1 MYTYQRYTCVPLYM
15 QTPGLTGDQFYM
27 AMLRIRDNILTNW
40 KDMRR
45 NFRKEDPTGSGAVL
59 PYHFRNVLRQYNVNL
74 TEDEFYHI
82 MTYFDKGMTGNIS
95 YNDFIGHFLKAV
107 QQ

>member
-1 MYTYQRYTCVPLYM
+1 
-15 QTPGLTGDQFYM
+15 M
-27 AMLRIRDNILTNW
+27 AMVRIRDNVLANW

-45 NFRKEDPTGSGAVL
+45 NFRKDDASGSGAVS
-59 PYHFRNVLRQYNVNL
+59 PYHFRNVLRQFNVNL
-74 TEDEFYHI
+74 NEDEFYHI

-107 QQ
+107 Q